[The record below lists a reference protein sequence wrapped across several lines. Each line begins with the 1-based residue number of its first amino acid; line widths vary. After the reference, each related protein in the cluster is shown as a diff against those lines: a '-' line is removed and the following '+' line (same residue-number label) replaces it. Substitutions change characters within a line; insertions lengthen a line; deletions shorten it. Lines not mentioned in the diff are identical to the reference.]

1 MAEHKYLTLP
11 LFYFDCGFWEAFIPP
26 YATPYPVR
34 PNLRGGQARQRAGGS
49 LSPRTGPK
57 GSRLTLVLGRHFILP
72 LNNKNL
78 TTSETPEMST
88 EPNRRLGFKGT

>member
-34 PNLRGGQARQRAGGS
+34 PNLRGGPG
-49 LSPRTGPK
+49 PPK
-57 GSRLTLVLGRHFILP
+57 G
-72 LNNKNL
+72 
-78 TTSETPEMST
+78 
-88 EPNRRLGFKGT
+88 RRELKPADRT